1 MQKTG
6 QVWKAH
12 RDGFLWEKNKKQN
25 DKANHK
31 ILKQVG
37 LK

>member
-1 MQKTG
+1 MDKRQA
-6 QVWKAH
+6 WC
-12 RDGFLWEKNKKQN
+12 EKHIETAFCGKKQKQK